1 MKKILMICFA
11 VLAVAACKS
20 EGSDD
25 PVKGGT
31 SITIDF
37 SADKETA
44 AAGEEVKFT
53 ATVTGGTAPY
63 TYEWNFSDD
72 ITSTEAEPVVVWEE
86 SGVKLITLNV
96 TDSKGNSAA
105 KPKSKTY
112 AVSAPVVQDKG
123 DISISWFVDFED
135 ADGGIK
141 GSAPAIDDA
150 GNIYIATNIT
160 NAGQFRK
167 VSADGKLLNSIAID
181 PAVGD
186 TKMSAAIDSEGNVY
200 VGGGH
205 KGEGSVHK
213 YSADLADLWKGVFWA
228 AAGATPN
235 PKLHFGAPV
244 ILDDVVLVANA
255 GTTGTVGALSK
266 ADGSRISWLTSEEG
280 AGPSGGCRQAPVV
293 SNDGYVWQVSAG
305 KAVVGVPLSKLLNPG
320 AVIYD
325 YFAKTVSDAAGTVV
339 ADLTSS
345 SSDRPA
351 QAVVSVGGENW
362 CAGLSSPEG
371 DCPRIYLV
379 AKGDGNGAG
388 NAGTV
393 QAKQFVIND
402 VNTSV
407 ANNTAQ
413 DQGGVIVGAQG
424 EVIANLKAGATADG
438 GLVAVDPATM
448 TLSWEYRI
456 GEQVSCCPALTKEGN
471 VVFGTDNG
479 NFYIVKP
486 DYASKTAE
494 LVAKADINTLIKEA
508 GMTVTEGFENFN
520 IKMWS
525 SVCVGDDGKMYIG
538 FTKVDAVT
546 SSGLLCL
553 SSSAVTGPGNSCWPM
568 FGVDRKHTG
577 VQKK

>member
-20 EGSDD
+20 EGVDE
-25 PVKGGT
+25 PGKGGT
-31 SITIDF
+31 AINVDF
-37 SADKETA
+37 TADKETA

-53 ATVTGGTAPY
+53 ATVTGGVAPY

-72 ITSTEAEPVVVWEE
+72 ITSTDAEPVVVWEE
-86 SGVKLITLNV
+86 SGVKLVSLNV
-96 TDSKGNSAA
+96 KDSKGNSAS
-105 KPKSKTY
+105 KPKSKTF
-112 AVSAPVVQDKG
+112 AVTAPVVEDKG
-123 DISISWFVDFED
+123 DIAISWFVDFED
-135 ADGGIK
+135 AEGGIK
-141 GSAPAIDDA
+141 GSSPAIDDA
-150 GNIYIATNIT
+150 GNIYIATNVT

-167 VSADGKLLNSIAID
+167 VSADGKVLTSLAID

-186 TKMSAAIDSEGNVY
+186 TKMSPSIDSDGNVY

-213 YSADLADLWKGVFWA
+213 YSADLSDLWKGVFWA

-235 PKLHFGAPV
+235 PKLHYGAPV
-244 ILDDVVLVANA
+244 ILDNVVLVPNA
-255 GTTGTVGALSK
+255 GTTGSVGAISK

-280 AGPSGGCRQAPVV
+280 GGPSGGCRQSPAV
-293 SNDGYVWQVSAG
+293 SNDGYVWQVAAG
-305 KAVVGVPLSKLLNPG
+305 KAVVGAPLSKLVNPG
-320 AVIYD
+320 AVVYD
-325 YFAKTVSDAAGTVV
+325 YFAQTVTDAAGNVV

-351 QAVVSVGGENW
+351 QAVVSVAGENW

-371 DCPRIYLV
+371 QNPRIYLV
-379 AKGDGNGAG
+379 AKGDGTGLG

-393 QAKQFVIND
+393 QAKEFVINE
-402 VNTSV
+402 VNTSI

-413 DQGGVIVGAQG
+413 DQGGVIVGSQG
-424 EVIANLKAGATADG
+424 EVIVNLKSGAAADG

-486 DYASKTAE
+486 NYADKTAE

-508 GMTVTEGFENFN
+508 GMTV
-520 IKMWS
+520 K
-525 SVCVGDDGKMYIG
+525 IG
-538 FTKVDAVT
+538 RAHV
-546 SSGLLCL
+546 
-553 SSSAVTGPGNSCWPM
+553 
-568 FGVDRKHTG
+568 
-577 VQKK
+577 